1 MKFTTNTPASHW
13 AGFQVIQGVAAGFG
27 MQMSSLVVQQA
38 LKDNHD
44 LVPIGIALVTFLQY
58 LGSSVAQVISGAI
71 FNENLR
77 RQLASVGLSPAQ
89 TGLLLQ
95 AGTRSVRET
104 VQNNFPD
111 KLSAVLEAYN
121 WAITQ
126 AFVSSRPL
134 VLSWMET
141 DQNVVCAVVRCGS
154 GIFPGLGN
162 QVDQDRG
169 HEVGNWQ

>member
-1 MKFTTNTPASHW
+1 
-13 AGFQVIQGVAAGFG
+13 

-38 LKDNHD
+38 LNDNHD

-58 LGSSVAQVISGAI
+58 LGSSVAQVIAGAI
-71 FNENLR
+71 FNESLR

-126 AFVSSRPL
+126 AFVSPPPP
-134 VLSWMET
+134 
-141 DQNVVCAVVRCGS
+141 
-154 GIFPGLGN
+154 FPILDG
-162 QVDQDRG
+162 D
-169 HEVGNWQ
+169 